1 MTGPI
6 VGDRVLFHPDLFDS
20 IERLDQP
27 LAATIAYVSPDDG
40 KVNLNVISSTGFGV
54 ARVKV
59 RVVRE
64 GETPPQDEGYCV
76 WVDSWK
82 RQAAEIVDGCAR
94 LSSLAH
100 TD

>member
-40 KVNLNVISSTGFGV
+40 KVNLNVISVAGFGT
-54 ARVKV
+54 ARIKV
-59 RVVRE
+59 RVVRD
-64 GETPPQDEGYCV
+64 GETPPQDEAYCE
-76 WVDSWK
+76 WTDY
-82 RQAAEIVDGCAR
+82 REGQAANTEVRDPNR
-94 LSSLAH
+94 
-100 TD
+100 